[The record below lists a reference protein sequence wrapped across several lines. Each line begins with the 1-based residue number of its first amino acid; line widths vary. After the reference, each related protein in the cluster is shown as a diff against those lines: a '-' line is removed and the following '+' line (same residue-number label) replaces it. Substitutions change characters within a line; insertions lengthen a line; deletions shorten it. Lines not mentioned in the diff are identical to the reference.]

1 MTNVVDKFFEVLKEC
16 FFFFVPFIVM
26 RTYERGVRL
35 RSHPWRDDVGLKVL
49 GPGFHWTV
57 PFYIDHVLHDN
68 VTPRTH
74 RITSNLTTLD
84 GRSVGVGFVVTS
96 RIRDIEKALLEVE
109 DMDAAMDDSCRGSLF
124 RYVTTRTW
132 DELRAAQVPIP
143 DDDDEATGPDELYK
157 ACRKMAFRWGVEVM
171 RVQLTDLAVTRSFH
185 VHGDTPPP
193 LRPAHAE

>member
-1 MTNVVDKFFEVLKEC
+1 MTSVVDKFFEVVKEC
-16 FFFFVPFIVM
+16 FFFFVPFVVL

-35 RSHPWRDDVGLKVL
+35 RSHPWRDGVGLKVL

-68 VTPRTH
+68 VAPRTH
-74 RITSNLTTLD
+74 RITANLTTLD
-84 GRSVGVGFVVTS
+84 GRSVVVGLVVTS

-109 DMDAAMDDSCRGSLF
+109 DMDTAMDDSCRGSLF
-124 RYVTTRTW
+124 RYVSARAW
-132 DELRAAQVPIP
+132 DELRAAQVPSP
-143 DDDDEATGPDELYK
+143 DDEDDVGPVELYK

-171 RVQLTDLAVTRSFH
+171 RVQLADLSVSRSLRLH
-185 VHGDTPPP
+185 MDAPP